1 MNKILHTYNNNL
13 IFFIFAPTSND
24 LNSVRRI
31 QSQIRRT
38 VLKHRTRYTT
48 HLPIIDDGQWTYIK
62 LYRDR
67 NNVNNTVEIRFDCT
81 QQEWKEKNGKAC
93 GASNIFCCYLFVI
106 FDFVFTCELVVDAVT
121 PNWTAAGLE
130 VLEDNGRARSAED
143 PLPFSRSFP
152 PHDAVSQ

>member
-1 MNKILHTYNNNL
+1 MGTRFSFSAQTFTFVSRQCTIYNTHTHTTTIDVGLHLVFKLTPSINKILHTYNNNL

-24 LNSVRRI
+24 LNSVRII

-81 QQEWKEKNGKAC
+81 QQEWKEKNGKAY

-106 FDFVFTCELVVDAVT
+106 LY
-121 PNWTAAGLE
+121 
-130 VLEDNGRARSAED
+130 
-143 PLPFSRSFP
+143 LPASS
-152 PHDAVSQ
+152 